1 MKRRR
6 TFIGVLTMG
15 LLLVLVAGLGPV
27 SSEAANAHR
36 SLANRGDDSYNA
48 LAIGVPWEDI
58 GQAPEG
64 YDAGAVNVLYSSASG
79 LSDLGDQLWH
89 QDASG
94 IVGQA
99 ENSDTFGAALAAGDF
114 NGDGYTDLAVGI
126 PGQDVDSAF
135 GAGAVHILY
144 SSAGRLS
151 AVGDEMWH
159 QDSTGVEGG
168 VEVGDGFGYAL
179 AAGDFNGDAYD
190 DLAIGVPY
198 EDHSTENNSGAVNV
212 LYGSSD
218 GLSEAGDQIWDQDD
232 FYASSTEP
240 GDLFGYALAVGYFDA
255 DGYADLAVGAP
266 GEDWG
271 ATANTGSV
279 NVLYGTSTGLSDA
292 GGETWNQNDLYIDDS
307 VEAFDQFGH
316 ALAAGDFDN
325 DGYDDLAVG
334 VPGESVEGKSSA
346 GAVNV
351 LYSASTG
358 LLSVGSEFWH
368 QDTTYVPDGPESG
381 DRFGFALAAG
391 DFDGN
396 GCADLA
402 VGVPYEG
409 IGLVAEAGAVNV
421 LYGTTSGL
429 SAALPQFWH
438 QDIWTGT
445 AGAEENDR
453 FGLVLAGGD
462 FDGDGYDDLAIGV
475 PYEDVDTKGDAGAVN
490 VVYGFGSGLGRNL
503 QFWHQDSPGISGA
516 AEESDGFGSA
526 LVAIPTVKRKVYLP
540 LALRNP

>member
-1 MKRRR
+1 MA
-6 TFIGVLTMG
+6 
-15 LLLVLVAGLGPV
+15 LLLALVAGLGPV

-48 LAIGVPWEDI
+48 LAIGVPWEDL
-58 GQAPEG
+58 GKAPVVE
-64 YDAGAVNVLYSSASG
+64 DAGAVNVLYSSASG
-79 LSDLGDQLWH
+79 LSDGGDQLWH
-89 QDASG
+89 QDSSG
-94 IVGQA
+94 VVGQA
-99 ENSDTFGAALAAGDF
+99 ENFDTFGAALAAGDF

-126 PGQDVDSAF
+126 PGEDIDTTS

-159 QDSTGVEGG
+159 QGTPGVEGA
-168 VEVGDGFGYAL
+168 VEVGDMFGHAL
-179 AAGDFNGDAYD
+179 AAGHFNGDGYD

-198 EDHSTENNSGAVNV
+198 EDHGTENNSGAVNV
-212 LYGSSD
+212 LYGCSG
-218 GLSEAGDQIWDQDD
+218 GLSAAGDQIWDQDD

-271 ATANTGSV
+271 ATVDTGSV

-292 GGETWNQNDLYIDDS
+292 GGETWSQNDASIDDS
-307 VEAFDQFGH
+307 AEEYDQFGH

-358 LLSVGSEFWH
+358 LLGVGSDFWH
-368 QDTTYVPDGPESG
+368 QEMPYVPDGPESG

-402 VGVPYEG
+402 VGVPDEG

-421 LYGTTSGL
+421 LHGTTMGL
-429 SAALPQFWH
+429 SCDPPTFWH
-438 QDIWTGT
+438 QGIWPGT
-445 AGAEENDR
+445 AGEEENDR
-453 FGLVLAGGD
+453 FGRVLAGGD

-475 PYEDVDTKGDAGAVN
+475 PYEDIGAKVDAGAVN
-490 VVYGFGSGLGRNL
+490 VVYGSGSGLGDNL
-503 QFWHQDSPGISGA
+503 QFWHQDSSGISGA

-526 LVAIPTVKRKVYLP
+526 LIAIPTVKRKVYLP